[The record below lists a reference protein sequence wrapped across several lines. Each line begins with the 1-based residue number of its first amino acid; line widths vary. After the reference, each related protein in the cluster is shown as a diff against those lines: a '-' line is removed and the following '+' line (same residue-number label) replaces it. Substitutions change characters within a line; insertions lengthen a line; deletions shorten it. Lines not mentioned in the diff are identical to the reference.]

1 MMSFIKRLLSVTPA
15 PQQQAESP
23 LANLREAGQQV
34 SVHLDALAEL
44 FALELQEYSR
54 RQSRRAALLAAAV
67 VPAVAAWLAL
77 CALLAWSLQLCW
89 GWGWA
94 LGAVVL
100 VNVLLAAAALVAAAM
115 CRVGELA
122 PQTRQELNNDWQCLK
137 LLLNNGKKS

>member
-1 MMSFIKRLLSVTPA
+1 MLFFIKKLLSGATA
-15 PQQQAESP
+15 PPQQAESP

-34 SVHLDALAEL
+34 SVHLDALSEL
-44 FALELQEYSR
+44 FALELREYSR
-54 RQSRRAALLAAAV
+54 RQSCRAALLAAAV

-77 CALLAWSLQLCW
+77 CALLAWALQLCW

-94 LGAVVL
+94 LCAVFL
-100 VNVLLAAAALVAAAM
+100 VNVLLAVTALVAASM
-115 CRVGELA
+115 CRAGEFA

>member
-1 MMSFIKRLLSVTPA
+1 MMSFIKNLLSVSPSQ
-15 PQQQAESP
+15 QQQAESP

-34 SVHLDALAEL
+34 SAHLDALSEL
-44 FALELQEYSR
+44 FSLELQEYSR

-77 CALLAWSLQLCW
+77 CALLAWALQLCW

-94 LGAVVL
+94 LAAVLL
-100 VNVLLAAAALVAAAM
+100 VNVLLAAAALTAAAM

-122 PQTRQELNNDWQCLK
+122 PLTRQELNNDWQCLK
-137 LLLNNGKKS
+137 LLINNGKKS